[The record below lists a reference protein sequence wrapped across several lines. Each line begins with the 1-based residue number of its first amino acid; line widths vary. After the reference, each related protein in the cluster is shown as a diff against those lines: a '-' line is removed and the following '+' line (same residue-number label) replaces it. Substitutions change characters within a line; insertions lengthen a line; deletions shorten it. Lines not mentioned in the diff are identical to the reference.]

1 MRNHHV
7 GNRVTVRA
15 KEGHVERFR
24 VIPMMTLK
32 TPATATPDAASGTRD
47 QAQHF
52 AQGRG
57 VPGRPRADAAR
68 TQAIVTDFDMSGQT
82 GKQCALVVPLSSLHG
97 SQPVM

>member
-1 MRNHHV
+1 
-7 GNRVTVRA
+7 
-15 KEGHVERFR
+15 
-24 VIPMMTLK
+24 MMTLK

-68 TQAIVTDFDMSGQT
+68 TQAIETDFDMSGQT